1 MSLQETFVIIFLAFI
16 ILTFAQLPCNMQL
29 LRFFLLSVFTKSWKW
44 QSAHISSTI
53 HESEFKM
60 FCFLL
65 TSRFILWLILLSE
78 GCFLQ
83 SSLWS
88 YLRSVFKYVFH
99 FRSLFRLL
107 KLIIHGSKEILRWY
121 HWWQDSWSVSLS
133 ASSERLIT
141 STILSF
147 SMISSLVSVRDPS

>member
-1 MSLQETFVIIFLAFI
+1 MWTKYCKVHLKHPFQ
-16 ILTFAQLPCNMQL
+16 ILLMPVAT
-29 LRFFLLSVFTKSWKW
+29 VFTKSWKW

-147 SMISSLVSVRDPS
+147 SMISSLVVSVRDPS